1 MPLIKIL
8 NVSFI
13 LAVKNDG
20 APQPYSKL
28 SSHLRKPIRSIEH
41 QGPDEWSK
49 HLEDLKNL
57 SVLAHQAT
65 EYAYN
70 KHKTDSK
77 TGAIKPDLIPQEKRA
92 AESKKL
98 KESPKKAESPKKSQ
112 VDGKASEN
120 KELFK
125 ISSPEKSKISKDT
138 DKFIK
143 TEQLA
148 TPVKQTTM
156 TTTAKPSSASTTS
169 TVAPVNIQSSST
181 NTQQSPSKSRA
192 KPTEIKKPAAVD
204 TGRFKAAKISD
215 AVTTS
220 TDTSQTPSELEKIA
234 SKVAERSKSKSP
246 TPKVNEKLE
255 IKSSTTEANETIT
268 SSNTEKEKTKTTT
281 PQKANIISTTSPAP
295 ASAITTGGSIIDK
308 AGLNTAPS
316 TSAAAAAAVTVPS
329 ATSVVKDNAKRP
341 SLKRHKDSLTECK
354 PLNVLVYAETST
366 ARESA
371 VNTLKEILA
380 DNT

>member
-1 MPLIKIL
+1 MIPVINIF

-41 QGPDEWSK
+41 QGPEEWAK

-98 KESPKKAESPKKSQ
+98 KESPKKTESPKKSQ
-112 VDGKASEN
+112 VDGKSSET
-120 KELFK
+120 KELSK

-143 TEQLA
+143 AEQLA
-148 TPVKQTTM
+148 TPVKQTPI
-156 TTTAKPSSASTTS
+156 TTTAKPSSASPTS
-169 TVAPVNIQSSST
+169 AVDTVNVQSSST
-181 NTQQSPSKSRA
+181 NTQQSPNRSRA

-204 TGRFKAAKISD
+204 TGRFKAAKIAD
-215 AVTTS
+215 AVTIS
-220 TDTSQTPSELEKIA
+220 ADTSQISSELEKIA

-255 IKSSTTEANETIT
+255 IKSSTTEANETAT
-268 SSNTEKEKTKTTT
+268 SSNTEKEKTKSTT
-281 PQKANIISTTSPAP
+281 PQKTNIISITSP
-295 ASAITTGGSIIDK
+295 ASAIKTGSIMDK

-316 TSAAAAAAVTVPS
+316 TSSAAGAATVPS